1 MPVPKICS
9 LGLSKGLSGCTK
21 AAGEKGG
28 GRKGEVRGKERE
40 ICKPKAVCG
49 NELCFISS
57 QNLGIEMKKQ

>member
-21 AAGEKGG
+21 AAGERGG

-40 ICKPKAVCG
+40 KSVNPKQFVGMNCASFLH
-49 NELCFISS
+49 EIL
-57 QNLGIEMKKQ
+57 E